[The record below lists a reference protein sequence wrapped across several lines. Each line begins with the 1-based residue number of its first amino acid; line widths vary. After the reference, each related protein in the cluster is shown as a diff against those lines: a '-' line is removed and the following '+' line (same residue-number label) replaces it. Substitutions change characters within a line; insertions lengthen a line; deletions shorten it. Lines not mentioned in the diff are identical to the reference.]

1 LPQLTTQ
8 IKALI
13 IVVVIVLVS
22 AIGIGWLFLSN
33 QSTGQPLMDE
43 ELSEDVTVLSE
54 GDLVRI
60 DNSHWGTGV
69 VQIVQ
74 DEDGNYYVY
83 FVDVEIASGPQL
95 LVYLSDKPTFSGT
108 NDSPGNYI
116 DLGELPAQSGSF
128 SVSIPPGTNISLYK
142 SVMIW
147 CEPFSVVF
155 TYATLV

>member
-1 LPQLTTQ
+1 
-8 IKALI
+8 
-13 IVVVIVLVS
+13 
-22 AIGIGWLFLSN
+22 
-33 QSTGQPLMDE
+33 MDE
-43 ELSEDVTVLSE
+43 ELSDDVTVISE
-54 GDLVRI
+54 GNLVRI

-69 VQIVQ
+69 VQLVQ
-74 DEDGNYYVY
+74 DEDGNYFVY

-95 LVYLSDKPTFSGT
+95 LVYLSDKPTFTGT
-108 NDSPGNYI
+108 SDSPGNYI

-128 SVSIPPGTNISLYK
+128 SVSIPTGTNIGLYK